1 MNTINVLFTAD
12 GFRLNGTLHMPKREI
27 DNGAM
32 PIVVGSHG
40 LLSNGGSP
48 KQIAL
53 AEKLNRAG
61 IAYFRFDHRG
71 RGESDGLFSEVST
84 FAGRI
89 NDMSA
94 AIEAARTHSGADG
107 PLGLFGSSM
116 GGAVCLGVADRFNIR
131 AMVTLA
137 APVRLEAIRIPQDIA
152 NDPLFGDMKQE
163 QLAFDV
169 APLLEHAC
177 GILVFHGDADEVVSF
192 SNAMEIHEKTSPPKQ
207 LIRFSGGDHAISAPR
222 YQQQF
227 IEQAAD
233 WFISRLLSS

>member
-1 MNTINVLFTAD
+1 MNTKNILFTAD
-12 GFRLNGTLHMPKREI
+12 GFRLNGTLHMPGQEF
-27 DNGAM
+27 DAGSM

-40 LLSNGGSP
+40 LLSNGDSP

-53 AEKLNRAG
+53 AEKLNQSG

-71 RGESDGLFSEVST
+71 RGESDGRFSDVST
-84 FAGRI
+84 FEGRI

-94 AIEAARTHSGADG
+94 AIEAARAHSGAGG

-116 GGAVCLGVADRFNIR
+116 GGAVCLGVSDRFNIR

-137 APVRLEAIRIPQDIA
+137 APVRLEAIRVPPDIA
-152 NDPLFGDMKQE
+152 DDPLFRDMKPE

-169 APLLEHAC
+169 APLLKHAG
-177 GILVFHGDADEVVSF
+177 GILIFHGDADQVVSF

-207 LIRFSGGDHAISAPR
+207 LVRFSGGDHAISDSH

-227 IEQAAD
+227 TEQAAD